1 MSRRLTPEPPLATW
15 IIVGLLVFGF
25 IVFYPAVK
33 QLPLRQLLS
42 EIDLHWLLP
51 DRESEAGVWVSKRS
65 GAYYC
70 VGSQGYRTVK
80 PGEFMTEA
88 HARRRGFHPALNA
101 PCAQKS
107 LNQGIGT
114 FDIALD
120 LTTGRL

>member
-1 MSRRLTPEPPLATW
+1 MSRRLTPEAPLATW
-15 IIVGLLVFGF
+15 IIAGLLVFGF

-51 DRESEAGVWVSKRS
+51 DRKSEARVWVSKRS

-70 VGSQGYRTVK
+70 AGSQGYRTVK

-88 HARRRGFHPALNA
+88 HARRRGFRPALNA
-101 PCAQKS
+101 PCEQKS
-107 LNQGIGT
+107 FNHGT
-114 FDIALD
+114 GALD
-120 LTTGRL
+120 RKSVVEGKSG